1 MNYPTPNGSRRAC
14 CLRTGGA
21 ICFFA
26 FLFALALGL
35 ILGAVFSET
44 LLPALAA
51 LIVFAAI
58 MLVAVIVLLVY
69 WRNRGD

>member
-35 ILGAVFSET
+35 ILGAVFSDASARPGRADRICRHYAGSGNRAAG
-44 LLPALAA
+44 LLA
-51 LIVFAAI
+51 
-58 MLVAVIVLLVY
+58 
-69 WRNRGD
+69 